1 MLAFSLGLQAPAQGI
16 LEVDIVVTNT
26 ADASSQTIHPQDFH
40 VLTKTMEMSGNDRN
54 KMAVLKQALSG
65 I

>member
-1 MLAFSLGLQAPAQGI
+1 MLVSSLGMQAPAQGI

-26 ADASSQTIHPQDFH
+26 ADASTQTIHPQDFS

>member
-26 ADASSQTIHPQDFH
+26 ADAGSQTIHPQDFN
-40 VLTKTMEMSGNDRN
+40 VLTKTMEMSGNDRS